1 MRLSTIGHKKE
12 IISKNRHKL
21 KCLFNVQE
29 IIQKSQSNQ
38 NLNLQV
44 LNDLDYLGLLSKF
57 LP

>member
-12 IISKNRHKL
+12 IISKNRYKL